1 VDVAFCLD
9 QAYRESCEAIWVHHG
24 SKAIANQCVMRY
36 CGNGHCQKQGGHG
49 ESHLLCGKANNMEEE
64 ETNQVQDL
72 RMGNGGGVAME

>member
-1 VDVAFCLD
+1 MGPSRI
-9 QAYRESCEAIWVHHG
+9 Q
-24 SKAIANQCVMRY
+24 
-36 CGNGHCQKQGGHG
+36 GNGHCQKQGGHG